1 MIESARILL
10 VEDDLVITAIIENI
24 LTAEGYQVVPCEDGQ
39 AAWDLLDQDTA
50 FDLILLDRQ
59 MPRMDGMALLRA
71 IKGKPGL
78 EHIPVIMETAMQ
90 DQENIREGLDA
101 GAYYYLT
108 KPFQPEVLVAVVRAA
123 LQQVIE
129 YRRLRESVQ
138 VAERPFDFLREGLF
152 QFRSLEEGRQ
162 LAGILAL
169 ACPDPGR
176 SINGLQELL
185 INAVEHGNLGMTYS
199 EKSELLL
206 AERWDEEV
214 ARRLLLPAY
223 QARQVDVVY
232 TRQPDLIRFVIRDQG
247 NGFNWGEYLDFSP
260 ERAFDLHGRGIA
272 MARKLSF
279 DSLEYQGNGNTVI
292 ATILLADNSS
302 SESR

>member
-1 MIESARILL
+1 MPDPARVLL

-24 LTAEGYQVVPCEDGQ
+24 LLAEGYQVVSSEDGQ
-39 AAWDLLDQDTA
+39 AAWDLLCRDAA

-71 IKGKPGL
+71 IKRSPGL

-90 DQENIREGLDA
+90 DHENIREGLDA

-123 LQQVIE
+123 LQQVVE

-138 VAERPFDFLREGLF
+138 VAERPFSFLREGVF

-169 ACPDPGR
+169 ACPDPER

-185 INAVEHGNLGMTYS
+185 INAVEHGNLGMTYR
-199 EKSELLL
+199 EKSDLLL
-206 AERWDEEV
+206 AGAWEEELERRLGLPEYRLRQVEV
-214 ARRLLLPAY
+214 VYARR
-223 QARQVDVVY
+223 
-232 TRQPDLIRFVIRDQG
+232 PDQISFVIRDQG
-247 NGFNWGEYLDFSP
+247 KGFDCSDYLDFSP

-279 DSLEYQGNGNTVI
+279 DSLEYQGNGNTVMAI
-292 ATILLADNSS
+292 IRLAEKPLTDT
-302 SESR
+302 R

>member
-1 MIESARILL
+1 MPDPARLLL

-24 LTAEGYQVVPCEDGQ
+24 LTAEGYRVVSREDGQ
-39 AAWDLLDQDTA
+39 AAWDLLRQDAA
-50 FDLILLDRQ
+50 FDLVLLDRQ
-59 MPRMDGMALLRA
+59 MPRMDGMAVLRA
-71 IKGKPGL
+71 IKGSSGL

-90 DQENIREGLDA
+90 DHENIREGLDA

-123 LQQVIE
+123 LQQVAE

-138 VAERPFDFLREGLF
+138 VAERPFGFLREGVF
-152 QFRSLEEGRQ
+152 QFQTLEEGRQ

-185 INAVEHGNLGMTYS
+185 INAVEHGNLGMTYR

-206 AERWDEEV
+206 AGEWEEEV
-214 ARRLLLPAY
+214 ARRLLLPEFRAL
-223 QARQVDVVY
+223 QVEVFY
-232 TRQPDLIRFVIRDQG
+232 TRRPDQIRFVIRDQG
-247 NGFNWGEYLDFSP
+247 NGFDWSDYLDFSP

-279 DSLEYQGNGNTVI
+279 DSLEYQGNGNTVMAI
-292 ATILLADNSS
+292 VQLADKSLADT
-302 SESR
+302 R